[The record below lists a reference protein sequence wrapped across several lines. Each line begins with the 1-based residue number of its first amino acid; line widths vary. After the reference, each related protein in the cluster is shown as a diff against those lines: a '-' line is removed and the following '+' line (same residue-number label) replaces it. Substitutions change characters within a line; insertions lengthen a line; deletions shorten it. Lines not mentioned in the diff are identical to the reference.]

1 MSNRLEGKV
10 ALVTACTRGIGR
22 AIADLF
28 VDEGAKVYYACRNME
43 TGKAAVEAAPK
54 AILEGVNKEK
64 AEAAKAKLEGEGAKV
79 TLK

>member
-43 TGKAAVEAAPK
+43 TGKAAVEPPEPAAVRPS
-54 AILEGVNKEK
+54 LSTLRHTTPPRT
-64 AEAAKAKLEGEGAKV
+64 EA
-79 TLK
+79 

>member
-43 TGKAAVEAAPK
+43 TGKAAVEAARAAAVRPS
-54 AILEGVNKEK
+54 LSTLRHTTPQRT
-64 AEAAKAKLEGEGAKV
+64 EA
-79 TLK
+79 